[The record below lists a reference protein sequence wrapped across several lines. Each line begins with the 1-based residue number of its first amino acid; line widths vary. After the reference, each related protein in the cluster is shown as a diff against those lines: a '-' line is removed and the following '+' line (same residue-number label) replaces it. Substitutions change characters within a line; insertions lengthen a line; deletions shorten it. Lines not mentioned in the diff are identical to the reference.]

1 MTKKQDSAPLT
12 KTANFAVCKED
23 MRHETPLIEVSNQN
37 TNSNEFNLARLNTT
51 NIFLVISVACFSYS
65 QCFSSKLF
73 LKLFWTSFSEKG
85 KTKLNKN
92 VSKKKTQRRNSQQI
106 GMKYEWSYC
115 RNVLQYISTWIRFR
129 RAWFHKICIQM
140 TQTKKQTTIFFL
152 YLFIDITLN
161 FSLLNFGWL

>member
-1 MTKKQDSAPLT
+1 
-12 KTANFAVCKED
+12 

-92 VSKKKTQRRNSQQI
+92 VSKKKHKEETVNRLAWNTNEVIAAMYCNIFRHELDFVEHGFI
-106 GMKYEWSYC
+106 KYVSKWHRLKNKPRFSF
-115 RNVLQYISTWIRFR
+115 YI
-129 RAWFHKICIQM
+129 
-140 TQTKKQTTIFFL
+140 
-152 YLFIDITLN
+152 
-161 FSLLNFGWL
+161 FS

>member
-1 MTKKQDSAPLT
+1 
-12 KTANFAVCKED
+12 

-65 QCFSSKLF
+65 QCEDKKTFSKTF
-73 LKLFWTSFSEKG
+73 LSIQKRV
-85 KTKLNKN
+85 KLNWIKMWA
-92 VSKKKTQRRNSQQI
+92 KKTQRRNSQQI

-140 TQTKKQTTIFFL
+140 TLTKKQTTIFFL

-161 FSLLNFGWL
+161 FLLLNFGWL